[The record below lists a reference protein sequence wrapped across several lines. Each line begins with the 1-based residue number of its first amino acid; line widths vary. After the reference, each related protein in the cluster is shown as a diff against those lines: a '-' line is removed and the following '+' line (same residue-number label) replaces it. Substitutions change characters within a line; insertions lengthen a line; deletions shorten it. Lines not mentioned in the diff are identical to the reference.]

1 MTEARKDDEHV
12 LATKT
17 ALNRL
22 LAASLA
28 TAAALP
34 HSRPSMAAEDS
45 DARGDTERLD
55 IVGTIPPECSF
66 TESPPNTNIGTL
78 TQNAEVSVG
87 TLGFT
92 CNLAALSNVTLTV
105 RSSHGALKRDDGTET
120 VAYAAWWKVSS
131 FNGFTPV
138 SAWTPSAFTFTEQ
151 SAANGTQ
158 KSAELRVRIT
168 GPTANLTAGDYKDTL
183 TFTVAP

>member
-34 HSRPSMAAEDS
+34 LSRPSMAAEDS
-45 DARGDTERLD
+45 DAQGDTERLD
-55 IVGTIPPECSF
+55 I
-66 TESPPNTNIGTL
+66 
-78 TQNAEVSVG
+78 VG

-138 SAWTPSAFTFTEQ
+138 SAWNPSAFAFTEQ